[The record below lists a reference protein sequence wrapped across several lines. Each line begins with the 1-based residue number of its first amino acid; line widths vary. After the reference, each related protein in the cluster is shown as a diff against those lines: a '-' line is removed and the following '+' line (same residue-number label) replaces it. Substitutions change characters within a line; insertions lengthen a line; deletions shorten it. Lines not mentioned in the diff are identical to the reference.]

1 VSKDTAK
8 FRMSTVLKRGI
19 KALESTGKKLARVEI
34 NITIIP
40 EDDLTAT
47 TNENQDLKDLV

>member
-1 VSKDTAK
+1 
-8 FRMSTVLKRGI
+8 MSTVLKRGI